1 MTDKY
6 KLAFFVV
13 LRNNIMAKGLE
24 LGKSMDEI
32 NSMAVDVME
41 ECVDMVDIERAEK
54 DYLKAKGAERALKER
69 NNR

>member
-13 LRNNIMAKGLE
+13 LRNKIMAKGLE

-54 DYLKAKGAERALKER
+54 DYLKAKGAEQALKER
-69 NNR
+69 NNQ

>member
-6 KLAFFVV
+6 KLAFFVM

-41 ECVDMVDIERAEK
+41 ECVKFVDMERAEK
-54 DYLKAKGAERALKER
+54 DYLKAKGVKR
-69 NNR
+69 

>member
-6 KLAFFVV
+6 KLAFFVM
-13 LRNNIMAKGLE
+13 LRNNIMAQGLE

-41 ECVDMVDIERAEK
+41 ECVGMVDMKRAEK
-54 DYLKAKGAERALKER
+54 DYLKAKGVKR
-69 NNR
+69 

>member
-6 KLAFFVV
+6 KLAFFVM

-24 LGKSMDEI
+24 LGKSMGEI

-41 ECVDMVDIERAEK
+41 ECVKSVDMERAEK
-54 DYLKAKGAERALKER
+54 DYLKAKGAKR
-69 NNR
+69 

>member
-1 MTDKY
+1 
-6 KLAFFVV
+6 
-13 LRNNIMAKGLE
+13 MAQGLE

-54 DYLKAKGAERALKER
+54 DYLKAKGVKR
-69 NNR
+69 

>member
-6 KLAFFVV
+6 KLAFFVM

-41 ECVDMVDIERAEK
+41 ECVGMVDMKRAEK
-54 DYLKAKGAERALKER
+54 DYLKAKGVKR
-69 NNR
+69 

>member
-6 KLAFFVV
+6 KLAFFVM
-13 LRNNIMAKGLE
+13 LRNNIMSEGLE
-24 LGKSMDEI
+24 LGKSIDEI

-54 DYLKAKGAERALKER
+54 DYLKAKGAKR
-69 NNR
+69 

>member
-6 KLAFFVV
+6 KLAFFVM
-13 LRNNIMAKGLE
+13 LRNNIMSKGLE

-54 DYLKAKGAERALKER
+54 DYLKAKGAKR
-69 NNR
+69 